1 METNIENLQYLLSK
15 FVDINTGYLA
25 SIVAKDTRILSMQR
39 HIDELELQVETLEKQ
54 WRAELPMEAEVSQ

>member
-15 FVDINTGYLA
+15 FVDINTNYLA
-25 SIVAKDTRILSMQR
+25 SIVAKDQRILSMQR

-54 WRAELPMEAEVSQ
+54 WRAELPMEVSQ